1 MLYFSVLSKKIT
13 QVQLNLLKAYFKAYE
28 DYLQENQTLY
38 NEVLWDVQTHFKAN
52 WDVEA
57 PDFSEMFNKSVQS
70 NISRRLWKFKSG
82 DAKKR
87 MLDFAEIDTEFV
99 RRLFKGLMNHEK
111 DLSYRISHFQ
121 FGCQVLMDEYRKLN
135 NKSIETDHYHLN
147 NHMPTLY
154 LSLDQPTK
162 YPVYYSDL
170 FIQFMGNVGVKDLP
184 HLNDYDRFYKVSQ
197 TLFKLISQEE
207 SLMKVCLEILPE
219 KYHEVGFCQ
228 FITTDFYRWVA
239 KKKLVIG

>member
-1 MLYFSVLSKKIT
+1 
-13 QVQLNLLKAYFKAYE
+13 VQLNLLNAYFQAYE
-28 DYLQENQTLY
+28 SYLKENQTLY
-38 NEVLWDVQTHFKAN
+38 NEVLWDVQTHFSAN
-52 WDVEA
+52 WDIEA
-57 PDFSEMFNKSVQS
+57 EDFGEMFNSSVQS

-87 MLDFAEIDTEFV
+87 MLQFVEIDTEFV
-99 RRLFKGLMNHEK
+99 RRLFRGLMDQEK

-121 FGCQVLMDEYRKLN
+121 FGCQVLMDEFRKLN
-135 NKSIETDHYHLN
+135 KKSIETDHYHLN
-147 NHMPTLY
+147 NHMTTLY
-154 LSLDQPTK
+154 LSLAQPTI

-184 HLNDYDRFYKVSQ
+184 HLNDYDRFFKVSQ
-197 TLFKLISQEE
+197 TLFKLISKEE
-207 SLMKVCLEILPE
+207 GLKEISLEILPE

-239 KKKLVIG
+239 KKKLVLG